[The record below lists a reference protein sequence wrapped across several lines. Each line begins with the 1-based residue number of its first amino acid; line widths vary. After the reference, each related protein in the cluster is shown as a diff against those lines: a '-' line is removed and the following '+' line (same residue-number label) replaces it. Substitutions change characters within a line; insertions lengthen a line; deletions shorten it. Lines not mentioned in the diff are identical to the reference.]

1 MMTEYV
7 YHDTEDHFSD
17 RTSSISGIATLRIEF
32 EEDFSA
38 DIGGVDGHVC
48 VATLIEVKVGNA
60 MFTAD
65 QIAEMFG
72 AKVVRQFESWI
83 AEYEGTK

>member
-1 MMTEYV
+1 MTDYV
-7 YHDTEDHFSD
+7 YHDSEDHFCDDKSC
-17 RTSSISGIATLRIEF
+17 ISGIAKLDIEWHS
-32 EEDFSA
+32 DFSA

-48 VATLIEVKVGNA
+48 VATLIEVAVGNTV
-60 MFTAD
+60 FTAD

-72 AKVVRQFESWI
+72 AKVIVQFENWV